1 MLRRV
6 VVVGLAVAVAAVAA
20 AQDGEVRA
28 WQRRLELEMPLPVP
42 VVEMPPTNPFSVAV
56 DTTPTLR
63 PTAPPEDVDVRGRA
77 VIAAYVDASGSCR
90 GAVPLEMP
98 YPGLAALLVQEVTSA
113 RFDAARAGNQQ
124 VAAWTVLE
132 VDFEGRVREGQV
144 TDQSLE
150 MPDPAAPPQP
160 AVQEVMAPPGNL
172 VGLPYTPASELAT
185 RPRPRRVKVRLPS
198 RDLETR
204 IRTLVHITAEGRVDR
219 FVPLDME
226 PGLEAWLA
234 RFLGSWNVEPARR
247 DGETVDAWVVYSCRA
262 TLDMTSVQSEDF
274 RVLTDREFEPP
285 TAGGR

>member
-1 MLRRV
+1 MLRRL
-6 VVVGLAVAVAAVAA
+6 VVVGVAVAFAAVAA

-28 WQRRLELEMPLPVP
+28 WQRRLQLEVPLPVP
-42 VVEMPPTNPFSVAV
+42 VIEVFPTNPFSVAV

-63 PTAPPEDVDVRGRA
+63 PTTPPEDVDVRGRA
-77 VIAAYVDASGSCR
+77 VIAAYVDASGECR

-98 YPGLAALLVQEVTSA
+98 YPGLTALLVQEVTTA
-113 RFDAARAGNQQ
+113 RFDAARSGNRE

-132 VDFEGRVREGQV
+132 VDFEARVRDGQV
-144 TDQSLE
+144 TDQTLE
-150 MPDPAAPPQP
+150 MPDPGAPPQP

-172 VGLPYTPASELAT
+172 GGLPYTPASELAT
-185 RPRPRRVKVRLPS
+185 RPRPRRIKARLPS

-204 IRTLVHITAEGRVDR
+204 IRTLVHVTAEGRVDR

-234 RFLGSWNVEPARR
+234 TFLGAWNVDPASR
-247 DGETVDAWVVYSCRA
+247 DGEPVDAWVVYSCRA
-262 TLDMTSVQSEDF
+262 ILDMTSIQSEDV

-285 TAGGR
+285 ATTGR